1 MIIKE
6 ILTILIIFSSF
17 LMLYLTYLNIKNKI
31 LNFYEGVIWL
41 LIWLISLFISIRPKT
56 IDNFIEIKLGVSF
69 FYISTILAIF
79 SLIIII
85 FYFYNKIKIL
95 EKKIDKLISS
105 ESLKKIFYRNGHIK

>member
-17 LMLYLTYLNIKNKI
+17 LMLYLTFLNIKNKI

-69 FYISTILAIF
+69 FYISTILAMSAGSPSIMRRA
-79 SLIIII
+79 SKPYSCLP
-85 FYFYNKIKIL
+85 
-95 EKKIDKLISS
+95 IS
-105 ESLKKIFYRNGHIK
+105 E